1 MQDMLKEAYPAF
13 LRSYEEEKVQALRV
27 NALKGTR
34 EEFFR
39 KGVFWQLKTGPV
51 GKERTILCGN

>member
-1 MQDMLKEAYPAF
+1 MRQLPQEFMCRMQDMLKEAYPAF

-34 EEFFR
+34 E
-39 KGVFWQLKTGPV
+39 
-51 GKERTILCGN
+51 